1 MASRPCPV
9 PFPSRNTSTADAP
22 PASDASA
29 LATRIRAGDR
39 SAEAEMVTR
48 FGPGVAATL
57 RRATRRR
64 MLAEDLYQDAFRLAI
79 AKIRGGE
86 LREPA
91 KLPGFLCHLARN
103 LALGHFRR
111 HRHDEDGLEGL
122 RCPDP
127 APSPLDLLLAAERAA
142 QIRRVLAG
150 LGSERDRKLLF
161 LLYIREEDR
170 QHLCE
175 LMGLTPLHFNRVLH
189 RARLRYREL
198 FEERLREGGAAWRA
212 SAGRRERGAA

>member
-1 MASRPCPV
+1 MSTEPAVTPRPL
-9 PFPSRNTSTADAP
+9 
-22 PASDASA
+22 SDASA

-57 RRATRRR
+57 RRATGRR
-64 MLAEDLYQDAFRLAI
+64 MLAEDLYQEAFQLAI
-79 AKIRGGE
+79 AKIRRGE

-103 LALGHFRR
+103 LAVGHFRR
-111 HRHDEDGLEGL
+111 DRQQLGRDLLDALG
-122 RCPDP
+122 CPDP
-127 APSPLDLLLAAERAA
+127 GPSPLDRLLADERAA
-142 QIRRVLAG
+142 QIREVLAG

-170 QHLCE
+170 KHLCE
-175 LMGLTPLHFNRVLH
+175 LMGLTPLHFNRVLF
-189 RARLRYREL
+189 RARQRYREL
-198 FEERLREGGAAWRA
+198 FEERLRECHSHAYRAA
-212 SAGRRERGAA
+212 AGRREAGAA

>member
-1 MASRPCPV
+1 M
-9 PFPSRNTSTADAP
+9 STEPAVMPGA
-22 PASDASA
+22 ASDACA

-64 MLAEDLYQDAFRLAI
+64 ALAEDLYQDAFQLAI

-103 LALGHFRR
+103 LAVGHFRR
-111 HRHDEDGLEGL
+111 HREQPSQDVLEA
-122 RCPDP
+122 RSCPDP
-127 APSPLDLLLAAERAA
+127 APSPLDRLLADERAA
-142 QIRRVLAG
+142 QIREVLAG

-170 QHLCE
+170 KHLCE
-175 LMGLTPLHFNRVLH
+175 LMGLTPLHFNRVLF
-189 RARLRYREL
+189 RARQRYREL
-198 FEERLREGGAAWRA
+198 FEERLQECDSRGCQAAADRRETGAA
-212 SAGRRERGAA
+212 

>member
-1 MASRPCPV
+1 MSTEPAVTPRPL
-9 PFPSRNTSTADAP
+9 
-22 PASDASA
+22 SDASA

-57 RRATRRR
+57 RRATGRR
-64 MLAEDLYQDAFRLAI
+64 MLAEDLYQEAFQLAI
-79 AKIRGGE
+79 AKIRRGE

-111 HRHDEDGLEGL
+111 DRQQQGGDLLDALG
-122 RCPDP
+122 CPDP
-127 APSPLDLLLAAERAA
+127 GPSPLDRLLADERAA
-142 QIRRVLAG
+142 QIRDVLAG

-170 QHLCE
+170 EHLCE
-175 LMGLTPLHFNRVLH
+175 LMGLTPLHFNRVLF
-189 RARLRYREL
+189 RARQRYREL
-198 FEERLREGGAAWRA
+198 FEGRLRECDSHAYRAA
-212 SAGRRERGAA
+212 AGRRETGAA

>member
-1 MASRPCPV
+1 M
-9 PFPSRNTSTADAP
+9 STEAVVTP
-22 PASDASA
+22 RRASDACA

-39 SAEAEMVTR
+39 SAEAEMVSR

-64 MLAEDLYQDAFRLAI
+64 TLAEDLYQDAFRLAI

-103 LALGHFRR
+103 LAVGHFRR
-111 HRHDEDGLEGL
+111 QRSQDGPAEDHSF
-122 RCPDP
+122 PDP
-127 APSPLDLLLAAERAA
+127 GPSPLDRLLAAEKAA
-142 QIRRVLAG
+142 HVHEILAG

-170 QHLCE
+170 KRVCE
-175 LMGLTPLHFNRVLH
+175 LMDLTPLHFNRVLF
-189 RARLRYREL
+189 RARQRYREL
-198 FEERLREGGAAWRA
+198 FAQRLGECESHGCQAA
-212 SAGRRERGAA
+212 AGRREPGAA